1 MDINALNPA
10 EEIHLIME
18 ESLYEQ
24 IYQAVMDA
32 QGAWENAPINRGHND
47 VDDAAPVEPSST
59 LREMLE
65 VTSVIKRHTKTSN
78 SPLARILESNLASYI
93 RQIRVAR
100 SQAEAST
107 HITDYFTRK

>member
-32 QGAWENAPINRGHND
+32 QGAWENALINRGHDD

-65 VTSVIKRHTKTSN
+65 VISVIKRHTKTSN

-93 RQIRVAR
+93 RQIRVAS